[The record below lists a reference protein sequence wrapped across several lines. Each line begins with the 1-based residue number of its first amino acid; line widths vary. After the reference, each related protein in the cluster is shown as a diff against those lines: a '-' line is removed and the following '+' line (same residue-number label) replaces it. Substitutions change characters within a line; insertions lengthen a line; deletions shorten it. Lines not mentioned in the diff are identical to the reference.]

1 MISPKGFLHRP
12 LSLLYPIKC
21 PEDKVMR
28 DDHENLNCRQ
38 VASKKDDS
46 VHGDPEL
53 DITNGG
59 TTVPKADLAPTTKH
73 PVRQAIL
80 YQQKGN

>member
-1 MISPKGFLHRP
+1 MDSW
-12 LSLLYPIKC
+12 LYPIEC

-53 DITNGG
+53 DITNGD

-73 PVRQAIL
+73 PV
-80 YQQKGN
+80 